1 MTKEDSTYKNGHR
14 EKQENKLAHKGDR
27 SWRRPQLERLRVS
40 LDTSFQT
47 GSASDLDGFTTGPT

>member
-1 MTKEDSTYKNGHR
+1 MTEKDSRRR
-14 EKQENKLAHKGDR
+14 ESHEERQQDRFVQEADR

-47 GSASDLDGFTTGPT
+47 GSASDLDGFTTGPV